1 MRDSYKLSLFVA
13 AIFFASIL
21 ASAYVLY
28 SLPHNLML
36 TDGFQSVFAKTY
48 GVIAVTFLLGCIAL
62 YIALRSQR
70 EVIVYRD
77 RSQDIVEEE
86 ANNTSIIDETKTT
99 ITLDGIKASLKEAS
113 TEKGILQAG
122 LHTICKQLDAGQGAL
137 YLTSDENG
145 QRKVELKQGYAL
157 SVSEN
162 SIVSFD
168 FGEGLVGQSAA
179 NGQTLYV
186 DDIPEGYI
194 KIISGLGSASP
205 RYLLIVPVKQGE
217 KVMGVMEIA
226 SFTSISEDQRKFVEE
241 SAKLLGEKISISHT

>member
-48 GVIAVTFLLGCIAL
+48 GVIAVT